1 MQVNHAVHPCRP
13 LITMDTIPSFRRFLP
28 AALAALA
35 LALSLAGASR
45 THAAPALLDDFAD
58 SGKTST
64 GAGRLLVDDRQLG
77 GASSGSQACAEGL
90 LTVRGSLAPGRGAP
104 AFVSLVL
111 LAAPDGA
118 AQDFSAFEGIRLR
131 VKVTQGSLSVQ
142 AGSSAIDNFDFHA
155 SPIVARGGEF
165 HEVRIPFTAMKRAWS
180 EQIPLDPATITSVN
194 IVAFGLAKG
203 DFAYELDEVGFY

>member
-1 MQVNHAVHPCRP
+1 MN
-13 LITMDTIPSFRRFLP
+13 TIRSSFRLLP
-28 AALAALA
+28 VAFAVAALA
-35 LALSLAGASR
+35 LAPAGASG
-45 THAAPALLDDFAD
+45 APAGPALLDDFAD

-77 GASSGSQACAEGL
+77 SASSGTQACADGVL
-90 LTVRGSLAPGRGAP
+90 AVRGALVPGRGVP

-111 LAAPDGA
+111 LASPEGA

-155 SPIVARGGEF
+155 SPIAARGGEF
-165 HEVRIPFTAMKRAWS
+165 QEVRIPFKGMKRAWS
-180 EQIPLDPATITSVN
+180 EQTPLDLTTITSIN